1 MTKKIIKTK
10 KNTVDAKKK
19 TVKAKK
25 KAQKQTTK
33 KTKKSGEITTERERR
48 KAEDMINNEILRL
61 NNGKAFKWGMGME
74 TVTMETRYGPI
85 SVLPPKTSQIIN
97 LCARLEIIEGHPV
110 RFKDLQDRLKKKK
123 DTNLSA
129 KDFETLRLALT
140 LAGKYQEVK
149 KGRAVLSMMISKAI
163 LAYKKATKPGGKG
176 HEQGHRDMGHVLG
189 VSKKA

>member
-1 MTKKIIKTK
+1 MT
-10 KNTVDAKKK
+10 KK
-19 TVKAKK
+19 TVKTKK
-25 KAQKQTTK
+25 KAQKQTNR
-33 KTKKSGEITTERERR
+33 KTKKLGEITTERERR
-48 KAEDMINNEILRL
+48 KVEDRINKDILRL
-61 NNGKAFKWGMGME
+61 NNGKPFKLEVGME
-74 TVTMETRYGPI
+74 TVPMETRYSPVP
-85 SVLPPKTSQIIN
+85 VLPEKTSQIMN
-97 LCARLEIIEGHPV
+97 LCARLEIIERHPV

-176 HEQGHRDMGHVLG
+176 HEQGLRDMGHVLG

>member
-1 MTKKIIKTK
+1 MTKKTVKTK
-10 KNTVDAKKK
+10 KN

-25 KAQKQTTK
+25 KAQKQTNR
-33 KTKKSGEITTERERR
+33 KTKKLGEITTERERR
-48 KAEDMINNEILRL
+48 KVEDMIKKEILRL
-61 NNGKAFKWGMGME
+61 NNGKAFKWEIGME
-74 TVTMETRYGPI
+74 IVPMETRYGPI

-97 LCARLEIIEGHPV
+97 LCARLEIIERHPV

-149 KGRAVLSMMISKAI
+149 KGRAALSMMVSKAI

-176 HEQGHRDMGHVLG
+176 HEQGLREMGHVLG
-189 VSKKA
+189 ISK